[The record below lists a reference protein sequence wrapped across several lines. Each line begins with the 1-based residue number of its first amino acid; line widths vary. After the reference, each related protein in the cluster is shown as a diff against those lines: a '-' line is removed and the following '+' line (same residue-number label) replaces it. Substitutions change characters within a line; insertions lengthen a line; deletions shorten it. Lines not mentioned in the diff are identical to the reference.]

1 MFTSVTFIQHTFGNP
16 RHSNKRRK
24 RIQIGKEEAKRSLF
38 EGNMILYTEN
48 LKVVTRK
55 LPEIVQ
61 EFNESAGNKINTQ
74 KLLHFYI
81 P

>member
-1 MFTSVTFIQHTFGNP
+1 
-16 RHSNKRRK
+16 
-24 RIQIGKEEAKRSLF
+24 
-38 EGNMILYTEN
+38 MILYTEN

-55 LPEIVQ
+55 LLEIVQ